1 MTRRQRLLNILTNLG
16 ERRVRVEL
24 ERLVRPNR
32 LGLLSDEGLEEL
44 AADTV
49 DAWKHEKKLNRET
62 RALKRAR
69 AA

>member
-24 ERLVRPNR
+24 DRLVRPNR

-44 AADTV
+44 ADVVVAE
-49 DAWKHEKKLNRET
+49 WKHEKKINREN
-62 RALKRAR
+62 LKRAR